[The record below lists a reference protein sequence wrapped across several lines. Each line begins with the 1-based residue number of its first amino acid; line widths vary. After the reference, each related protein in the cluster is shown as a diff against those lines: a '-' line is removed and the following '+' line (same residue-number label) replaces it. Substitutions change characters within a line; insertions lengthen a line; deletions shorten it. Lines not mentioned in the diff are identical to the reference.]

1 MTSWAAERV
10 VWFFVNRTVA
20 NSCSGSILKYSLH
33 PILKKLGLEQGG
45 FNIFRRFRI
54 TELETAEVPAA
65 LQHTWSGH
73 AKSHV
78 SEVYKKLLKQREWR
92 LAMGR
97 KSRNRLYAAR
107 PPAGIGEGLKWKTW
121 QTFAIPKSRLSCLES
136 GGREGIRTPGL
147 LVANS
152 GENKLSQ
159 GATIT

>member
-1 MTSWAAERV
+1 VVDLSEPLAAMLRD
-10 VWFFVNRTVA
+10 FVGGRTGGLVF
-20 NSCSGSILKYSLH
+20 CKPDGSQLMQRDILKHSLH

-92 LAMGR
+92 LRWAEKVGTGFTLPGHQQAAAETPNGKSGKILEFR
-97 KSRNRLYAAR
+97 KV
-107 PPAGIGEGLKWKTW
+107 G
-121 QTFAIPKSRLSCLES
+121 
-136 GGREGIRTPGL
+136 
-147 LVANS
+147 
-152 GENKLSQ
+152 
-159 GATIT
+159 